1 MNHQTNGDENGG
13 HESWLSSLA
22 RIYGP
27 WHLGITAIQ
36 GIVWAAFVYWN
47 ESGKHAY
54 WADMAQVVGEK
65 TWVAL
70 PAFFI
75 TSAIILVIIQKGG
88 RMVLTFVDERRK
100 RIEKAQAEARAE
112 GREEGRMEGRA
123 EGRAEG
129 HEEGRA
135 EGRVEGHEEGRA
147 EGRVEGMGE
156 AYAKWTDWNR
166 RREESARRGERF
178 DEPPPSLNGR

>member
-1 MNHQTNGDENGG
+1 MNHQNDEGENRG

-54 WADMAQVVGEK
+54 WADTAQVVGEK

-70 PAFFI
+70 PALFI

-100 RIEKAQAEARAE
+100 RIEKA
-112 GREEGRMEGRA
+112 RA
-123 EGRAEG
+123 EGRAE
-129 HEEGRA
+129 
-135 EGRVEGHEEGRA
+135 
-147 EGRVEGMGE
+147 
-156 AYAKWTDWNR
+156 AYAEWTEWNR
-166 RREESARRGERF
+166 RREEAERRGERF

>member
-1 MNHQTNGDENGG
+1 MNHQNDGDENRG

-47 ESGKHAY
+47 ESGKQAY
-54 WADMAQVVGEK
+54 WADTAQVVGEK

-100 RIEKAQAEARAE
+100 RIEKARAE
-112 GREEGRMEGRA
+112 GREEGRAEVRA
-123 EGRAEG
+123 EVREALE
-129 HEEGRA
+129 
-135 EGRVEGHEEGRA
+135 
-147 EGRVEGMGE
+147 E
-156 AYAKWTDWNR
+156 AYAEWTEWNR
-166 RREESARRGERF
+166 RREEAANRGERF
-178 DEPPPSLNGR
+178 DEPPPSLNGH

>member
-1 MNHQTNGDENGG
+1 MNDQNGG
-13 HESWLSSLA
+13 GENREHESWLSSLA

-36 GIVWAAFVYWN
+36 GIAWAAFVYWN

-54 WADMAQVVGEK
+54 WADTAQVVGEK
-65 TWVAL
+65 TWAAL

-100 RIEKAQAEARAE
+100 RIEKA
-112 GREEGRMEGRA
+112 
-123 EGRAEG
+123 RAEG

-135 EGRVEGHEEGRA
+135 EGREEIYA
-147 EGRVEGMGE
+147 E
-156 AYAKWTDWNR
+156 WTEWNR
-166 RREESARRGERF
+166 RREEAERRGERF
-178 DEPPPSLNGR
+178 DKPPPSLNGR

>member
-1 MNHQTNGDENGG
+1 MNDQNNGDENRG

-27 WHLGITAIQ
+27 WHLGIMAIQ
-36 GIVWAAFVYWN
+36 GIAWAAFVYWN
-47 ESGKHAY
+47 ESGKHEY

-112 GREEGRMEGRA
+112 ALE
-123 EGRAEG
+123 
-129 HEEGRA
+129 
-135 EGRVEGHEEGRA
+135 
-147 EGRVEGMGE
+147 E

-166 RREESARRGERF
+166 RREEAASRGERF

>member
-1 MNHQTNGDENGG
+1 M
-13 HESWLSSLA
+13 
-22 RIYGP
+22 
-27 WHLGITAIQ
+27 IQ

-54 WADMAQVVGEK
+54 WADTAQVVGEK

-100 RIEKAQAEARAE
+100 RIEKARAE
-112 GREEGRMEGRA
+112 GREEGRA
-123 EGRAEG
+123 EALE
-129 HEEGRA
+129 
-135 EGRVEGHEEGRA
+135 
-147 EGRVEGMGE
+147 E
-156 AYAKWTDWNR
+156 AYAEWTDWNR
-166 RREESARRGERF
+166 RREEAASRGERF

>member
-1 MNHQTNGDENGG
+1 MNHRTNGNENREG
-13 HESWLSSLA
+13 ESWLSSLA

-36 GIVWAAFVYWN
+36 GIAWAAFVYWN

-54 WADMAQVVGEK
+54 WADIAQTVGEK

-70 PAFFI
+70 PALFI
-75 TSAIILVIIQKGG
+75 TSAIILAAIQKGG

-100 RIEKAQAEARAE
+100 RIEKARAE
-112 GREEGRMEGRA
+112 GREEGRVAGH
-123 EGRAEG
+123 AEG
-129 HEEGRA
+129 HA
-135 EGRVEGHEEGRA
+135 
-147 EGRVEGMGE
+147 EGMGE
-156 AYAKWTDWNR
+156 AYAKWSDWNR
-166 RREESARRGERF
+166 RREEAASRGERF

>member
-1 MNHQTNGDENGG
+1 MNHQTNGDENRQ
-13 HESWLSSLA
+13 HESWLSSVA

-47 ESGKHAY
+47 ESGKQAY
-54 WADMAQVVGEK
+54 WADAAQVVGEK
-65 TWVAL
+65 TWAAL

-100 RIEKAQAEARAE
+100 RIEKARAEARAE
-112 GREEGRMEGRA
+112 ALE
-123 EGRAEG
+123 
-129 HEEGRA
+129 
-135 EGRVEGHEEGRA
+135 
-147 EGRVEGMGE
+147 E

-166 RREESARRGERF
+166 RREEAERRGERF
-178 DEPPPSLNGR
+178 NEPPPSLNGR

>member
-1 MNHQTNGDENGG
+1 MNHQNDGDENRG

-36 GIVWAAFVYWN
+36 GIAWAAFVYWN
-47 ESGKHAY
+47 ESGKQAY
-54 WADMAQVVGEK
+54 WADTAQVVGEK

-75 TSAIILVIIQKGG
+75 TAAIILVIIQKGG

-100 RIEKAQAEARAE
+100 RIEKARAEGRAE
-112 GREEGRMEGRA
+112 GREEGRAEVRA
-123 EGRAEG
+123 EVRKALE
-129 HEEGRA
+129 
-135 EGRVEGHEEGRA
+135 
-147 EGRVEGMGE
+147 E

-166 RREESARRGERF
+166 RREEAASGGASASMSRR
-178 DEPPPSLNGR
+178 PA

>member
-1 MNHQTNGDENGG
+1 MNHQNDGDENRG

-112 GREEGRMEGRA
+112 GREEGR
-123 EGRAEG
+123 
-129 HEEGRA
+129 A

-147 EGRVEGMGE
+147 EGRAEGMGE
-156 AYAKWTDWNR
+156 AYAKWSDWNR

>member
-1 MNHQTNGDENGG
+1 MNHQTNGDENRQ

-36 GIVWAAFVYWN
+36 GIAWAAFVYWN
-47 ESGKHAY
+47 ESGKHAH
-54 WADMAQVVGEK
+54 WADTAQVVGEK
-65 TWVAL
+65 TWAAL

-112 GREEGRMEGRA
+112 GREEGR
-123 EGRAEG
+123 
-129 HEEGRA
+129 A
-135 EGRVEGHEEGRA
+135 EGRVEGHEEGHAEGRA
-147 EGRVEGMGE
+147 EGRVEGRAEGRAE
-156 AYAKWTDWNR
+156 GREEIYAEWSDWNR
-166 RREESARRGERF
+166 RREEAARRGERF
-178 DEPPPSLNGR
+178 GEPPPSLNGR

>member
-1 MNHQTNGDENGG
+1 MNHRTNGEENRER
-13 HESWLSSLA
+13 ESWLSSLA

-36 GIVWAAFVYWN
+36 GIAWAAFVYWN

-54 WADMAQVVGEK
+54 WADIAQTVGEK

-70 PAFFI
+70 PALFI
-75 TSAIILVIIQKGG
+75 TSAIILAGIQKGG

-100 RIEKAQAEARAE
+100 RIEKARAE
-112 GREEGRMEGRA
+112 GREEGRT
-123 EGRAEG
+123 EG

-135 EGRVEGHEEGRA
+135 EGHA
-147 EGRVEGMGE
+147 EGMGE
-156 AYAKWTDWNR
+156 AYAKWSDWNR
-166 RREESARRGERF
+166 RREEAERRGERF